1 MEISKELQDFLNDDH
16 VLDLISAGDYKTL
29 FSMQTLSRR
38 TMNCS
43 QLHSVLLNSGIAST
57 QEILDILGYV
67 PAGFFQDFRS
77 LENITLSN
85 NITSIGEYAFKSC
98 MNLTAITLPTSLT
111 SIGDYAFETCIS
123 FKNITIPDGV
133 TSIGDYAFEDCH
145 KLTSITIPSSVTS
158 IGRHAFQGCWKLET
172 IVFKGTEEQWD

>member
-16 VLDLISAGDYKTL
+16 VLDLIAAGDYKTL

-38 TMNCS
+38 TINCS

-77 LENITLSN
+77 LKNITLSN
-85 NITSIGEYAFKSC
+85 NITSIG
-98 MNLTAITLPTSLT
+98 
-111 SIGDYAFETCIS
+111 D
-123 FKNITIPDGV
+123 
-133 TSIGDYAFEDCH
+133 
-145 KLTSITIPSSVTS
+145 
-158 IGRHAFQGCWKLET
+158 
-172 IVFKGTEEQWD
+172 

>member
-1 MEISKELQDFLNDDH
+1 MEIRKELQDFLNDED
-16 VLDLISAGDYKTL
+16 VLDLIADHDWAKL
-29 FSMQTLSRR
+29 FSMQKLSRR
-38 TMNCS
+38 TINCS

-85 NITSIGEYAFKSC
+85 NITSIGEYAFWDC
-98 MNLTAITLPTSLT
+98 MNLTAISLPTSLT
-111 SIGDYAFETCIS
+111 SIGDHAFEDCIN

-133 TSIGDYAFEDCH
+133 RSIGDYAFEDCH

-158 IGRHAFQGCWKLET
+158 IGKYAFRGCWKLET